1 MINVKN
7 VNLEISREKFLRL
20 ILIFLILL
28 LTITPVL
35 AKSESQTELWE
46 KGNAYCLQAKW
57 KSAITSFN
65 KLLKKYP
72 DTTYVEANFWIGY
85 SYIQMGKYQKGISRL
100 YNFARKYPSNNY
112 TPQALFKIGE
122 TYETKLKKYDKAL
135 SAYNEVEK
143 RYPRSAVSVPAAQN
157 QALILQQR
165 KKDYKSAEKALTK
178 SKRIA
183 AKQGLSTG
191 NIYVSRANRR
201 IKLIRENSD
210 YKYKPLSLFM
220 DGKSLEEER
229 RWNEAAGVY
238 NIIVKKYPG
247 ANIADDALYRRIRC
261 LVRMKKYSKAKK
273 EARRFLKDYPSS
285 KYKRNVQWILKE
297 TIKKSESM
305 RRQLRVYFV

>member
-85 SYIQMGKYQKGISRL
+85 SYIQMGKYQKGIFRL

-178 SKRIA
+178 SKQIA